1 MVDKPTRTLTREQMR
16 RILEQRAGA
25 LARPLVSE
33 EAEDAIQ
40 FLVLLLGAERYA
52 VDVRSVRE
60 TQTLKGLAPIPG
72 TPSFWAGVVNVRGNL
87 YPVLDLRRYLGLTEE
102 VGGDASRKLVL
113 VSGAGI
119 TVGVIVDDAP
129 AVEQISAHDVGPP
142 LPGGAEAPH
151 GAVRGVTR
159 DLLTVLDVDA
169 LLADARLIVR
179 EESN

>member
-1 MVDKPTRTLTREQMR
+1 MADQPTRTLTREQMR

-25 LARPLVSE
+25 LARPLVAE

-72 TPSFWAGVVNVRGNL
+72 IPSFWAGVVNVRGTL

-102 VGGDASRKLVL
+102 DAGNAPRKLVL
-113 VSGAGI
+113 VSGAGVTI
-119 TVGVIVDDAP
+119 GVVVDEAP
-129 AVEQISAHDVGPP
+129 AVERIPAHGVGPP
-142 LPGGAEAPH
+142 LPGGAEAGH

-159 DLLTVLDVDA
+159 ELLTVLDVDA
-169 LLADARLIVR
+169 LLTDPRLSVR